1 MQAYA
6 GVEKHVAELERMQRH
21 IAPHQIEIDRM
32 NAFAG
37 QTKDLRANVNA
48 LRDISMHNA
57 GVDSLA
63 VDRAMEPAH
72 HAAKEVMLRDEALW
86 RGQRT
91 PLLM

>member
-37 QTKDLRANVNA
+37 QTKYLRANGMPCA
-48 LRDISMHNA
+48 I
-57 GVDSLA
+57 
-63 VDRAMEPAH
+63 PACT
-72 HAAKEVMLRDEALW
+72 MLVLTAWPSIELW
-86 RGQRT
+86 NRRIMRQRK
-91 PLLM
+91 